1 MEDEPKRRVPPR
13 PIRPFLT
20 GLAVAAGWGAVNV
33 PGDPSAGAL
42 GELIAMIAAITL
54 VAGGALAMA
63 IELVKLAARLS
74 RERLRT

>member
-1 MEDEPKRRVPPR
+1 MEDESKRGVPPR

-33 PGDPSAGAL
+33 PGDPSAGTL
-42 GELIAMIAAITL
+42 GELIATIAAIAL
-54 VAGGALAMA
+54 VTGGGLAMA
-63 IELVKLAARLS
+63 VELVKLAVRLS